1 MHRTIVQRVRPA
13 KHSGRSNAK
22 GYVLLSVMLVI
33 TLMLIAM
40 SIELPRIAQ
49 QVKRAKEEEL
59 VNRGMDYARAV
70 KRFYHKTNAYPN
82 SIDQLKDT
90 NHIRFLRKEYKDPIT
105 GESEWK
111 LVHVNEA
118 EIKIPQGNGPQGL
131 QGSNPGLVGGGN
143 NSGAQPGGT
152 AGVNPGA
159 TGSSGFSGG
168 SSGLSGGSSGLSGG
182 SSGLSGGS
190 SGLSGG
196 SSGLSGGSSGLSG
209 GSTLSGSGTGL
220 TGSTTG
226 QNPGGTG
233 GVTPQSGNT
242 QGGSSLGGSQGGA
255 SQGGSGALQTSGIG
269 LNTTGQTFGGGGII
283 GFASTSK
290 KTSIKE
296 FNEKSEYDQWY
307 FVYDPR
313 LEPQGPNQIGSANGG
328 LVVAA
333 PRAGSAGQG
342 QAIPGGL
349 QGSTAQQPNGQQAP
363 TGQMNGQPQGTGLAG
378 AGANGTPAASP
389 TPQVPQ

>member
-13 KHSGRSNAK
+13 KHSSQSNAK
-22 GYVLLSVMLVI
+22 GYVLLSVMLLI

-40 SIELPRIAQ
+40 SVELPRIAQ

-82 SIDQLKDT
+82 SIEQLKDT
-90 NHIRFLRKEYKDPIT
+90 NHVRFLRKEYKDPMT

-131 QGSNPGLVGGGN
+131 QGSNPGLVGGAGN
-143 NSGAQPGGT
+143 NPTAQAGGA
-152 AGVNPGA
+152 AGA
-159 TGSSGFSGG
+159 TGTTGGSSGFSGG

-196 SSGLSGGSSGLSG
+196 GTGLSGGS
-209 GSTLSGSGTGL
+209 GSALSGS
-220 TGSTTG
+220 TTSG
-226 QNPGGTG
+226 QTPGGTG
-233 GVTPQSGNT
+233 GVNP
-242 QGGSSLGGSQGGA
+242 QGGA
-255 SQGGSGALQTSGIG
+255 SQGGSSQGGALQTSGIG
-269 LNTTGQTFGGGGII
+269 LNSPTGQTFGGGQII
-283 GFASTSK
+283 GVASTSK
-290 KTSIKE
+290 KNSIKE
-296 FNEKSEYDQWY
+296 FNEKNEYDQWY

-313 LEPQGPNQIGSANGG
+313 LETQAQGSTPTYSANGG

-333 PRAGSAGQG
+333 PRAAGSAGQG
-342 QAIPGGL
+342 QVPTNL
-349 QGSTAQQPNGQQAP
+349 QGSQNPQPGTP
-363 TGQMNGQPQGTGLAG
+363 QPSNPQP
-378 AGANGTPAASP
+378 NGTPA
-389 TPQVPQ
+389 PQVPR

>member
-13 KHSGRSNAK
+13 KHSSGSNAK
-22 GYVLLSVMLVI
+22 GYVLLAVMLLI

-143 NSGAQPGGT
+143 NSTAQPGGT

-159 TGSSGFSGG
+159 AGANGFSGG

-182 SSGLSGGS
+182 SSGLSGSS

-196 SSGLSGGSSGLSG
+196 SSGLSGGSTGLSG

-242 QGGSSLGGSQGGA
+242 QGGSSLGGSSQGGA

-269 LNTTGQTFGGGGII
+269 LSNPTGQTFGGGQII

-313 LEPQGPNQIGSANGG
+313 LEQQGPNQIGSANGG

-333 PRAGSAGQG
+333 PRAAGSAGQG
-342 QAIPGGL
+342 QAVPTNL
-349 QGSTAQQPNGQQAP
+349 QGSQNPQSNGQNSQGSQSP
-363 TGQMNGQPQGTGLAG
+363 QTG
-378 AGANGTPAASP
+378 GTPA
-389 TPQVPQ
+389 TPVPH